1 MKLIYGIRS
10 SMYYPFRGG
19 EAGRCLPPPG
29 LRKAYL
35 DRIKDMGCDG
45 LELGVDAL
53 GGLDV
58 GKNEI
63 QDLRKELEDAGLP
76 CLAMRTKGGLHE
88 PGIADQNR
96 AYLDKGVQF
105 AGWIGAEI
113 VDLTVTAIPKGK
125 RSGFG
130 QGEAGTTGSSRDAAD
145 EDYEVTAKG
154 IAEAADAAAGLG
166 VAISIEVHHASIV
179 DNSSSAI
186 RMLEL
191 VDRPNVGVNPD
202 LGNTYWTYDLPEEGW
217 DDVIVTLAP
226 YASYWHCKN
235 VTRVHIAEARRSI
248 FLKEPLPDGDI
259 NYRFAVAAMLDA
271 GYKGFMAIEGM
282 NSGPKGYVEIKGLRE
297 GDQLYKDERSAQY
310 ARALIE
316 EWEAGNAQSPRTGS
330 GSAR

>member
-191 VDRPNVGVNPD
+191 VDRPNVGINPD
-202 LGNTYWTYDLPEEGW
+202 VKNMVWAYDIPEEPW
-217 DDVIVTLAP
+217 EDFMLALAP
-226 YASYWHCKN
+226 YSNYWHCKN
-235 VTRVHIAEARRSI
+235 IKRIHVPQLNYAVFIRV
-248 FLKEPLPDGDI
+248 PLPDGEI
-259 NYRFAVAAMLDA
+259 NYHFALAALIDA
-271 GYKGFMAIEGM
+271 GYKGPLTIEG
-282 NSGPKGYVEIKGLRE
+282 IQT
-297 GDQLYKDERSAQY
+297 GDQLYLDGLSAAY
-310 ARALIE
+310 ARSLIDE
-316 EWEAGNAQSPRTGS
+316 LEGGTR
-330 GSAR
+330 